1 MKFHPAAW
9 LSTACAAALLSGAA
23 RAQTEDAR
31 TEEPAPAGPE
41 NAAEAGAASASG
53 IDEITIYGTRN
64 PISVFDYPGMVTVY
78 SRERVETLAPSTISD
93 LLAETPGLQ
102 FFGGPR
108 RTGELPALRGLS
120 GDNVLI
126 LLDGARQNFLSAHD
140 GRFFL
145 DPELIKTAE
154 VVRGPASSL
163 YGSGAVGGVLAFET
177 VDAGDF
183 LKDGESYGGR
193 VRLGYQGVNEESL
206 ATVTGFAR
214 QGALDLV
221 ASAGY
226 RDSGDIELGSGDTL
240 PADDDITTGL
250 VKGSLALSG
259 AVTGELSWQGFR
271 NEAFEPNNGQGGSVG
286 SPATPNVEKDIQSD
300 LYRGA
305 LAIDPASELIDATLT
320 LYRADT
326 SVEEYDASLDRTTLK
341 EVETTGAR
349 AENSLGFDLGPAESI
364 LTFGGDWYRDE
375 QTGTDTESAD
385 GTRAGVPNAES
396 EFFGAFVQLET
407 ALDRPLGLP
416 GELIVVPGARYDRY
430 ENQANIAEAGNEAE
444 EISPRLAAS
453 YGPVDWFRVFGSYSE
468 GFRAP
473 SVDELYLSGVHFS
486 LPHPVLGAPVFISN
500 NFIPNPDLKP
510 EVSATTEF
518 GAGVNFR
525 SIALQGDQ
533 FQAKISAYRTEAEDL
548 INLSVNFAFPP
559 SCFAPPFFPCSAG
572 TTESSN
578 VANAELTGWEGEAR
592 YEAERVGVRFN
603 ISDVDG
609 ENEATGEKLGVLT
622 PLRAFVDAQYR
633 WLEADM
639 IFGVRAEF
647 ADAFDKVNDP
657 AEIRDGYAVAGL
669 YASWAPEAVDGL
681 RIDAG
686 VDNIFDTDYERVFA
700 GVSEPGRNAR
710 IAVSYRHAF

>member
-1 MKFHPAAW
+1 MTFRPTAW

-23 RAQTEDAR
+23 HAQTGDDNPEKPGLAAH
-31 TEEPAPAGPE
+31 EET
-41 NAAEAGAASASG
+41 AEAETETALGV
-53 IDEITIYGTRN
+53 DEITIYGTRN
-64 PISVFDYPGMVTVY
+64 PLSIFDYPGMVTVY
-78 SRERVETLAPSTISD
+78 SRERVETLAPSTLSD
-93 LLAETPGLQ
+93 LLTETPGMQ

-154 VVRGPASSL
+154 VVRGPASAL

-177 VDAGDF
+177 VDADDF
-183 LKDGESYGGR
+183 LEEGQSYGGR

-250 VKGSLALSG
+250 VKGSLALSN
-259 AVTGELSWQGFR
+259 AVTGELSWQGFH
-271 NEAFEPNNGQGGSVG
+271 NEAFEPNNGQGGSVD
-286 SPATPNVEKDIQSD
+286 SPTTPNVEKDIQSD

-305 LAIDPASELIDATLT
+305 LDIDPASELIDANIT

-349 AENSLGFDLGPAESI
+349 AENSIGFDFGRAESI

-375 QTGTDTESAD
+375 QTGTDTGSDD
-385 GTRAGVPNAES
+385 GTRPGVPNAES
-396 EFFGAFVQLET
+396 EFFGAFVQFET
-407 ALDRPLGLP
+407 KLDRPLGLP
-416 GELIVVPGARYDRY
+416 GELIVVPGARFDRY
-430 ENQANIAEAGNEAE
+430 ENSADVAEEGNEAD
-444 EISPRLAAS
+444 EISPRFAAS
-453 YGPVDWFRVFGSYSE
+453 YGPVEWFRVFGSYSE

-486 LPHPVLGAPVFISN
+486 LPHPILGAPVFINN

-525 SIALQGDQ
+525 DIAARGDQ
-533 FQAKISAYRTEAEDL
+533 FQAKVSAYRTEAEDL
-548 INLSVNFAFPP
+548 INLSVDFAFPP
-559 SCFAPPFFPCSAG
+559 SCFAPPFAPCNAG

-578 VANAELTGWEGEAR
+578 VAKAELTGWEGEAR
-592 YEAERVGVRFN
+592 YEAERVGVRFTV
-603 ISDVDG
+603 SDVDG

-647 ADAFDKVNDP
+647 ADEFDKVNDP

-669 YASWAPEAVDGL
+669 YASWAPERLDGL

-686 VDNIFDTDYERVFA
+686 IDNIFDTDYERVFA
-700 GVSEPGRNAR
+700 GVSEAGRNAR
-710 IAVSYRHAF
+710 IAVSYSKGF